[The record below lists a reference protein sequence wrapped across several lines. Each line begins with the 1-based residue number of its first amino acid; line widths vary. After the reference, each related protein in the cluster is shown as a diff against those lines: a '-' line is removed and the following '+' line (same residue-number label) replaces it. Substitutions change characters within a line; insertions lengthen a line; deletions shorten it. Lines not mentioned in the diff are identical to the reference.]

1 MSRNLTASDRSAL
14 LKLASTMPVGSPER
28 KAILAGLSKTG
39 TKRSGWDYSDAE
51 WAKLA
56 MDSAKSLGATTV
68 KEYLLKAKRAKGSQ
82 PSDGSSG
89 QYDHWIQVLSEVL
102 REIGFPEE
110 DTSGSFVK
118 DNAAQF
124 QSVQNHLNNA
134 LFDLSRV
141 LSKAQ
146 FERAMW
152 DKKRSKGLDKG
163 VLMLRQD
170 LSVVMSAYKAWLE
183 DNT

>member
-1 MSRNLTASDRSAL
+1 MSRTLTASDRSAL
-14 LKLASTMPVGSPER
+14 IRLASSLPAGSPER

-39 TKRSGWDYSDAE
+39 TARSGWDYSDAE

-68 KEYLLKAKRAKGSQ
+68 KEYLLKAKRAKGSS

-118 DNAAQF
+118 DNEAQF
-124 QSVQNHLNNA
+124 QSVQKHLNNA
-134 LFDLSRV
+134 LFDLNRV

-146 FERAMW
+146 FERARW
-152 DKKRSKGLDKG
+152 DKKRSKGLDK
-163 VLMLRQD
+163 VLMLKQD
-170 LSVVMSAYKAWLE
+170 LSVVMSAYHAWVE